1 MPVYVYK
8 NPETGETVEVVQKM
22 NDFHIYIDY
31 DGLEWHR
38 VFTAPNAAVDT
49 KIDGCS
55 SQDFVDKTRGKGM
68 TMGQLWDESAAAS
81 EKRESKLGHD
91 PVKKEFFKKYSE
103 KRKGMKH
110 QGDSSQ

>member
-1 MPVYVYK
+1 MPVYSFRH
-8 NPETGETVEVVQKM
+8 PGTEIIIEEVQKM
-22 NDFHIYIDY
+22 NDPHVYVDEN
-31 DGLEWHR
+31 GVEWER
-38 VFTAPNAAVDT
+38 VFAAPNTSIDT

-110 QGDSSQ
+110 QDDSSR